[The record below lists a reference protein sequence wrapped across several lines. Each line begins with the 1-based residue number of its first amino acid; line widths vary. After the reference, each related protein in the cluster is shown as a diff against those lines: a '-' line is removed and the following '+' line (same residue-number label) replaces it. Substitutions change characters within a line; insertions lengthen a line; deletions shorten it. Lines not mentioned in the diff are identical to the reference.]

1 MQTAKAT
8 APSAP
13 QMDLNLRLQCRDC
26 RDQVPNIVE
35 DFSAGDLICGNC
47 GLVLGNRIIDTRSEW
62 RTFANSDD
70 NSGDPSRVGS
80 MGDPLL
86 GGNNSLE
93 ATVISGIDNNTGM
106 SRDLNRAHNRVNQD
120 KSAINLVEAFK
131 SIDSMC
137 HSIDLPRLIVDTAKQ
152 LFKQV
157 EDEKMIKG
165 KSGEA
170 VKASC
175 IYIACG
181 IHHSARTFKEI
192 CNLTKVSKKEIGKYY
207 KMLQPKL
214 KEPSSNLSL
223 DAYVF
228 RFSSQLDLSSRIQ
241 QAAVKVVKRVSED
254 GCLAGKSPITVVA
267 VCLYFACQLSDDPKT
282 YREIAEVAQCSDST
296 LRSAFK
302 YLSDRKEEFGKDLKL
317 LKEPSEWI

>member
-1 MQTAKAT
+1 MQTTK
-8 APSAP
+8 PPNSGPP
-13 QMDLNLRLQCRDC
+13 QIDLNLRLFCRDC

-35 DFSAGDLICGNC
+35 DFAAGDLICGNC

-62 RTFANSDD
+62 RTFANSGMAIAFKTYSINWIAITFTSTNLTQLIFLDD

-86 GGNNSLE
+86 GGNNILE
-93 ATVISGIDNNTGM
+93 TTIISGVDNNTGL
-106 SRDLNRAHNRVNQD
+106 SRDLNRALNKINQD
-120 KSAINLVEAFK
+120 KSTINLVEAFK

-137 HSIDLPRLIVDTAKQ
+137 TSISLPRIIVDTAKQ

-181 IHHSARTFKEI
+181 MHHSARTFKEI

-207 KMLQPKL
+207 KLLQPKL
-214 KEPSSNLSL
+214 KEPTSNLSL

-241 QAAVKVVKRVSED
+241 QAAVKV
-254 GCLAGKSPITVVA
+254 
-267 VCLYFACQLSDDPKT
+267 
-282 YREIAEVAQCSDST
+282 
-296 LRSAFK
+296 
-302 YLSDRKEEFGKDLKL
+302 
-317 LKEPSEWI
+317 